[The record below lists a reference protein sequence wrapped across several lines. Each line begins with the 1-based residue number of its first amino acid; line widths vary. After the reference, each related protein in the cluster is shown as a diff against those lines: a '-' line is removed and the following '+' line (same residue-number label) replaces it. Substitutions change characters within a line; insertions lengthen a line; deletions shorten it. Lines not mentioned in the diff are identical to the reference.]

1 MYTLSVEFEWDE
13 AKREQTL
20 EERGIDFA
28 SVANFEWDDALSSSS
43 DRRGESRWAAIG
55 YIGNRLHHVVYTQ
68 RGARRRVISL
78 RRANSRERR
87 QYEYRD

>member
-1 MYTLSVEFEWDE
+1 MNLEFEWDE
-13 AKREQTL
+13 AKRQETL
-20 EERGIDFA
+20 KERELDFA
-28 SVANFEWDDALSSSS
+28 SVANFEWDDALFSPS

-55 YIGNRLHHVVYTQ
+55 YIEGRLYHVVYTR
-68 RGARRRVISL
+68 RGAKRRVISL